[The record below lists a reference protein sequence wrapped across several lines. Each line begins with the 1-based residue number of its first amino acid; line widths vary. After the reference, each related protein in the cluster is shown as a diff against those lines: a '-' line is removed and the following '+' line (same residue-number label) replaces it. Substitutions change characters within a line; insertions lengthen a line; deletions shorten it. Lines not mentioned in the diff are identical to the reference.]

1 TYRFFELDMDA
12 RMKERRTLE
21 LDLRKAIAEGE
32 FELYYQPIRNI
43 AEGRVVGCEALLRWN
58 HPERGIISPADF
70 IPVAEET
77 GLITPIGEWVLRRA
91 CADAVTWPG
100 GMKVAVNLSPAQFR
114 SRSLVQTIFNA
125 FATAGLNPDRLELEI
140 TETVL
145 MQHTE
150 STIEMLNQLR
160 KIGVRIAIDDFG
172 TGFSSLGYLRSFPIS
187 KLKIDRSFIRDLP
200 DDADALAIVRA
211 VVGLANSLGIVS
223 TAEGVET
230 DQQYAALREIG
241 CSEMQGF
248 LLSRPCP
255 LAEVRRFFPS
265 APTRAVS
272 AA

>member
-1 TYRFFELDMDA
+1 
-12 RMKERRTLE
+12 
-21 LDLRKAIAEGE
+21 
-32 FELYYQPIRNI
+32 
-43 AEGRVVGCEALLRWN
+43 
-58 HPERGIISPADF
+58 
-70 IPVAEET
+70 
-77 GLITPIGEWVLRRA
+77 
-91 CADAVTWPG
+91 
-100 GMKVAVNLSPAQFR
+100 
-114 SRSLVQTIFNA
+114 
-125 FATAGLNPDRLELEI
+125 
-140 TETVL
+140 

-150 STIEMLNQLR
+150 TTIEMLNQLR

-230 DQQYAALREIG
+230 EEQYEALRDLG

-248 LLSRPCP
+248 LLARPCP
-255 LAEVRRFFPS
+255 LNEIRRFFPATS
-265 APTRAVS
+265 DRVVS